1 MREEKRRRSRSALRL
16 EAVLETEA
24 SGAWTGACRDLSLN
38 GLFLSG
44 PPPGGVCP
52 GAPCRVEI
60 NLRGKTPQISLS
72 IRARVVRVTVDGVG
86 VSFLDMGAE
95 TSKHL
100 RNIVLVTAPDPDRI
114 RAELGD

>member
-1 MREEKRRRSRSALRL
+1 MKDDKRRRTRSALRL

-24 SGAWTGACRDLSLN
+24 SGPWTGACRDLSLN

-60 NLRGKTPQISLS
+60 NLRGKAPEISIA
-72 IRARVVRVTVDGVG
+72 IRARVVRVAVDGVG
-86 VSFLDMGAE
+86 VAFLDMGAE
-95 TSKHL
+95 TFRHL
-100 RNIVLVTAPDPDRI
+100 RNIVLVSAPDPGRI
-114 RAELGD
+114 RAESGD

>member
-1 MREEKRRRSRSALRL
+1 MKDEKRRRTRSTLRL

-24 SGAWTGACRDLSLN
+24 TGPWTGACRDLSLN

-60 NLRGKTPQISLS
+60 TLRGKTPQLSLS
-72 IRARVVRVTVDGVG
+72 MRARVVRVAVDGVG
-86 VSFLDMGAE
+86 VAFLDMGAE
-95 TSKHL
+95 TAKHL